1 MGVQGAHGE
10 LIAWLCVRFSPS
22 DCSKH
27 ILFWPFHKISYKMHL
42 TVEKCATK
50 SI

>member
-10 LIAWLCVRFSPS
+10 LIAWLCVPFSPS

-27 ILFWPFHKISYKMHL
+27 ILFWPFQKISYKMHL